1 MGRAVLPSA
10 DTTEGSWG
18 KLKVSPDDIGSVI
31 YGNYRIVVYAHTKN
45 NYETATSNTTPSTN
59 RYFYTPLS
67 LLNHKTAVSL
77 FNNNANEA
85 QKYQVTFDVEMWNDD
100 LQKAVVDWIRRA
112 RDKNVNEDLVEIIKF
127 EKVMLSFSCTT
138 CFSARYTLPTTWT
151 PYQSLKSITM
161 RIICYSQTECDFLA
175 KEMRERPQMFSEL
188 RLLLT
193 VDSQTSKTKETKI
206 SVESIRSGKMVLEIL
221 RHFEGKD
228 QGFLTAEEEQRL
240 ISESAN
246 NIIIDISDDSGD
258 ADVFSEKSKDD
269 ILKFVKSNLLD
280 PSRTIIK
287 DIGDKNWE
295 SVYCSP
301 DNYRPDV
308 TTKALNTAYNKTSTE
323 NKSKLIDQ
331 FNNINKFDIEADVKV
346 PLVVS
351 VKGEIDTDFSRSGK
365 NTKEDVNKFLQE
377 TKNNVEWNG
386 IKFVPKPMELSKLNL
401 ANLRDKQ
408 TFKDRR
414 VSVKYHTAILT
425 IGLQTSQKVIKQDP
439 ISSDTGI
446 AELKRRI
453 ESILCIYDLCIIQF
467 IIIYM

>member
-206 SVESIRSGKMVLEIL
+206 SVESIRSGKMAAEII
-221 RHFEGKD
+221 HQFEGKD
-228 QGFLTAEEEQRL
+228 KGFLTAEEEQRFL
-240 ISESAN
+240 SESAT
-246 NIIIDISDDSGD
+246 NIKVDIFDDFGN
-258 ADVFSEKSKDD
+258 ANVFSEKSKDD

-280 PSRTIIK
+280 PSRNIIK

-295 SVYCSP
+295 FVYWNP

-308 TTKALNTAYNKTSTE
+308 TTNALNEAYNKLSTE
-323 NKSKLIDQ
+323 NKTKIISEFKS
-331 FNNINKFDIEADVKV
+331 INKFDIEADVKV
-346 PLVVS
+346 PLVVG
-351 VKGEIDTDFSRSGK
+351 VKGKIDTDFSRWGK
-365 NTKEDVNKFLQE
+365 DTKEDVNKFLQE

-386 IKFVPKPMELSKLNL
+386 IKFEPKPMSLRKLNL
-401 ANLRDKQ
+401 AKLRDEQ
-408 TFKDRR
+408 TFKDS
-414 VSVKYHTAILT
+414 SVQVTYGTAVLT
-425 IGLQTSQKVIKQDP
+425 IGLQTSQEVIKKDP
-439 ISSDTGI
+439 ISSDTGV
-446 AELKRRI
+446 ADLKRRI
-453 ESILCIYDLCIIQF
+453 ESKL
-467 IIIYM
+467 